1 MPQNQKPVVHVVFGL
16 SAAGSLREAIEQLG
30 LDQTVIGLPDDL
42 SFGPI
47 DQPAAGPRIEWIG
60 ETLGYDGFEEWE
72 EPIDL
77 FWKQA
82 TDSGVLPVAWVCR
95 RCASEYSGFL
105 EFVRRIGDQPF
116 RVVDIT
122 GIEFARPTEPP
133 GTQTWIAPRFGHV
146 GAGLMID
153 AGLIDRQTTLSE
165 TEIEAYRAMWARLR
179 AENAAF
185 RVVTDQGLFSAP
197 ITHFDEVIRSS
208 VTSDWRTCARVVHS
222 ALGKLSDGNFYQCG
236 DLVLWSRVTTL
247 VDEGVLEMQGD
258 AMWMNK
264 SSVRLPA

>member
-1 MPQNQKPVVHVVFGL
+1 MPQSQKPVVHVVFGL

-30 LDQTVIGLPDDL
+30 LDQTVIGLADDL
-42 SFGPI
+42 SYGPI
-47 DQPAAGPRIEWIG
+47 DAPAAGPRVEWIA
-60 ETLGYDGFEEWE
+60 ETLGYDGFAEWE

-82 TDSGVLPVAWVCR
+82 TDSDVLPVAWVSR

-105 EFVRRIGDQPF
+105 EFVRRIGEQPF

-122 GIEFARPTEPP
+122 DIEFAWPSEPP
-133 GTQTWIAPRFGHV
+133 GPQTWIAPTFGVV
-146 GAGLMID
+146 GVGLMID

-165 TEIEAYRAMWARLR
+165 TEIEAYRSTWEKLR

-185 RVVTDQGLFSAP
+185 RVVTGQGLFSAP
-197 ITHFDEVIRSS
+197 ITHFDDIIRSS
-208 VTSDWRTCARVVHS
+208 VTNDWQRCTRVVHA
-222 ALGKLSDGNFYQCG
+222 ALGKLSEDNFRQCG

-258 AMWMNK
+258 EMWMSK
-264 SSVRLPA
+264 SSVRLPS